1 MVNTGFRFV
10 RKAGSKSVGHECL
23 IQDFE
28 IVGHVW
34 DVNGQM
40 VNTGFRFVGKAGSK
54 SVGHECSI
62 QVLKSWVV
70 NGHHRF

>member
-1 MVNTGFRFV
+1 MNVYTG
-10 RKAGSKSVGHECL
+10 
-23 IQDFE
+23 FE

>member
-1 MVNTGFRFV
+1 MNVYTG
-10 RKAGSKSVGHECL
+10 
-23 IQDFE
+23 FE

-40 VNTGFRFVGKAGSK
+40 DNTGCRFVGKAGSK
-54 SVGHECSI
+54 FVGHECSI

>member
-1 MVNTGFRFV
+1 MFNTG
-10 RKAGSKSVGHECL
+10 
-23 IQDFE
+23 FE

-70 NGHHRF
+70 NGQIGSKIVGHESSIIVGHECLYIKD

>member
-1 MVNTGFRFV
+1 MVNTRSV
-10 RKAGSKSVGHECL
+10 VVGHKCSFQVL
-23 IQDFE
+23 KM
-28 IVGHVW
+28 W

-62 QVLKSWVV
+62 QVLKSLVI